1 MRSYCALYVDVGYLL
16 AAAATRVTG
25 TSLRKGVVV
34 SYPDLVARLIADAE
48 KASGLPLLRLHWYD
62 SGNRSGGTPDATQEG
77 IGMLPRVKLRL
88 GRTSPQGEQKGVD
101 LRIGLD
107 LAAHGR
113 NRSVDVIYLLSGDD
127 DLSEAVE
134 EAQSHGM
141 QVVLMAV
148 PDRSGKAHAV
158 SRHLIRE
165 ADDLIVLDGAVIDET
180 VHVRQ
185 LQPETD
191 VPLSPAAAAVAAA
204 GGVPL
209 PGPRDPVVVETA
221 PLVVEGEPSTA
232 ASARPTPAVL
242 AGSRPSPKPAAPGP
256 VGSPARVVWSSSSD
270 GNGTTEPAPSVTPH
284 ELEVV
289 DEVCRRVIDTW
300 AMTASPADRSRLL
313 SQKPFIPND
322 LDRALLLDLS
332 ARLDRYDV
340 EDQLRFL
347 LRDHFWERVSRLPR

>member
-25 TSLRKGVVV
+25 TSLRKGIVV
-34 SYPDLVARLIADAE
+34 SYPDLVARLVKDAE
-48 KASGLPLLRLHWYD
+48 AASGLPLLRLHWYD
-62 SGNRSGGTPDATQEG
+62 SGNRAGGTPDSTQEA

-113 NRSVDVIYLLSGDD
+113 NRSVDIIYLLSGDD

-148 PDRSGKAHAV
+148 PDRSGKPHAV

-165 ADDLIVLDGAVIDET
+165 ADDLIVLDGAIVDDT

-185 LQPETD
+185 LQPESD
-191 VPLSPAAAAVAAA
+191 VPVNAAAAAVD
-204 GGVPL
+204 VPL
-209 PGPRDPVVVETA
+209 PGPRVVASSVAE
-221 PLVVEGEPSTA
+221 EPKPTA
-232 ASARPTPAVL
+232 AVPPRPTPAVL
-242 AGSRPSPKPAAPGP
+242 AGNKVPPVPVGGAAPG
-256 VGSPARVVWSSSSD
+256 RLVWSSASE
-270 GNGTTEPAPSVTPH
+270 GIGAAERPAVAPVVGQR
-284 ELEVV
+284 EL
-289 DEVCRRVIDTW
+289 DLIDDVCRGVIATW
-300 AMTASPADRSRLL
+300 SITASAPDRTRLM
-313 SQKPFIPND
+313 SQKPFIPSD

-340 EDQLRFL
+340 EDHLRFL
-347 LRDHFWERVSRLPR
+347 LRDHFWEQVKHLDR

>member
-25 TSLRKGVVV
+25 TSLRKGIVV
-34 SYPDLVARLIADAE
+34 SYPDLVARLIKDAE
-48 KASGLPLLRLHWYD
+48 AASGLPLLRLHWYD
-62 SGNRSGGTPDATQEG
+62 SGNRPGGNPDSTQEA

-113 NRSVDVIYLLSGDD
+113 NRSVDIIYLLSGDD

-148 PDRSGKAHAV
+148 PDRSGKPHAV

-165 ADDLIVLDGAVIDET
+165 ADDLIVLDGAVVDDT

-185 LQPETD
+185 LQPETE
-191 VPLSPAAAAVAAA
+191 VPVSAAAAAVD
-204 GGVPL
+204 VPL
-209 PGPRDPVVVETA
+209 PGPRVVASPA
-221 PLVVEGEPSTA
+221 PAEPKPA
-232 ASARPTPAVL
+232 AAVPPRPTPAVL
-242 AGSRPSPKPAAPGP
+242 AGNKVPAAPAAAPG
-256 VGSPARVVWSSSSD
+256 RVVWSSASE
-270 GNGTTEPAPSVTPH
+270 GLGAGERPAVAPVVGQR
-284 ELEVV
+284 ELDLI
-289 DEVCRRVIDTW
+289 DEVCRGVIATW
-300 AMTASPADRSRLL
+300 SITASATDRTRLM
-313 SQKPFIPND
+313 SQKPFIPSD

-332 ARLDRYDV
+332 ARLGVYDV
-340 EDQLRFL
+340 DEHLRYL
-347 LRDHFWERVSRLPR
+347 LRDHFWQVLASAAP

>member
-25 TSLRKGVVV
+25 TSLRKGIVV
-34 SYPDLVARLIADAE
+34 SYPDLVARLIKDAE
-48 KASGLPLLRLHWYD
+48 AASGLPLLRLHWYD
-62 SGNRSGGTPDATQEG
+62 SGNRPGGNPDSTQEA

-148 PDRSGKAHAV
+148 PDRSGKPHAV

-165 ADDLIVLDGAVIDET
+165 ADDLIVLDGAVVDDT

-185 LQPETD
+185 LQPD
-191 VPLSPAAAAVAAA
+191 APLPAAAGHVTE
-204 GGVPL
+204 GVPL
-209 PGPRDPVVVETA
+209 PGPPVVAAEA
-221 PLVVEGEPSTA
+221 PA
-232 ASARPTPAVL
+232 AEVPPKPAAAPRPTPAVL
-242 AGSRPSPKPAAPGP
+242 AGRPQPAAAQGAAPG
-256 VGSPARVVWSSSSD
+256 RLVWSSASD
-270 GNGTTEPAPSVTPH
+270 GLGGAERAGVAPVVGQA
-284 ELEVV
+284 EL
-289 DEVCRRVIDTW
+289 DLIDDVCRGVIGTW
-300 AMTASPADRSRLL
+300 SITASAADRTRLM
-313 SQKPFIPND
+313 SQRPFIPGE

-340 EDQLRFL
+340 EDHLRFL
-347 LRDHFWERVSRLPR
+347 LRDHFWEQVRHLDR

>member
-34 SYPDLVARLIADAE
+34 SYPDLVARLIDDAE

-62 SGNRSGGTPDATQEG
+62 SGNRSGGTPDATQES

-148 PDRSGKAHAV
+148 PDRSGKPHAV

-165 ADDLIVLDGAVIDET
+165 ADDLIVLDGAVIDEN

-185 LQPETD
+185 KQPETE
-191 VPLSPAAAAVAAA
+191 VALSPAAAGVV
-204 GGVPL
+204 VPL
-209 PGPRDPVVVETA
+209 PGPRATA
-221 PLVVEGEPSTA
+221 EEPSA
-232 ASARPTPAVL
+232 AAVTESTPPPAAAAAPRPTPAVL
-242 AGSRPSPKPAAPGP
+242 AGSKVPQRPFAGAGA
-256 VGSPARVVWSSSSD
+256 PARPVWSGDSAGS
-270 GNGTTEPAPSVTPH
+270 
-284 ELEVV
+284 
-289 DEVCRRVIDTW
+289 
-300 AMTASPADRSRLL
+300 ADRPASGAVIGDREH
-313 SQKPFIPND
+313 PAIDD
-322 LDRALLLDLS
+322 LCR
-332 ARLDRYDV
+332 
-340 EDQLRFL
+340 
-347 LRDHFWERVSRLPR
+347 

>member
-25 TSLRKGVVV
+25 TSLRYGVVV

-62 SGNRSGGTPDATQEG
+62 SGNRPSGTPDSTQEA

-148 PDRSGKAHAV
+148 PDRGGKPHAV

-165 ADDLIVLDGAVIDET
+165 ADDLIVLDGAVIDEN

-185 LQPETD
+185 KQPETE
-191 VPLSPAAAAVAAA
+191 VALSPAAAGIV
-204 GGVPL
+204 VPL
-209 PGPRDPVVVETA
+209 PGPRTA
-221 PLVVEGEPSTA
+221 PDEPSAAAVASSTA
-232 ASARPTPAVL
+232 PPPAAAAARPTPAVL
-242 AGSRPSPKPAAPGP
+242 AGSKVPHRPAATAGTPG
-256 VGSPARVVWSSSSD
+256 RLVWSSASESAGSGD
-270 GNGTTEPAPSVTPH
+270 RPSASAIGQR
-284 ELEVV
+284 ELQAIE
-289 DEVCRRVIDTW
+289 DVCRGVIATRSI
-300 AMTASPADRSRLL
+300 TASAADRTRLM
-313 SQKPFIPND
+313 SQKPFIPGD

-340 EDQLRFL
+340 EDQLRFV
-347 LRDHFWERVSRLPR
+347 LRHHFWDLVGELTR

>member
-25 TSLRKGVVV
+25 TSLRKGIVV

-48 KASGLPLLRLHWYD
+48 AASGLPLLRLHWYD
-62 SGNRSGGTPDATQEG
+62 SGNRAGGTPDSTQEA

-148 PDRSGKAHAV
+148 PDRSGKPHAV

-165 ADDLIVLDGAVIDET
+165 ADDLIVLDGAVVDDT

-185 LQPETD
+185 LQPETGA
-191 VPLSPAAAAVAAA
+191 PASAAAAAVD
-204 GGVPL
+204 VPL
-209 PGPRDPVVVETA
+209 PGPRV
-221 PLVVEGEPSTA
+221 
-232 ASARPTPAVL
+232 AV
-242 AGSRPSPKPAAPGP
+242 
-256 VGSPARVVWSSSSD
+256 SPAPV
-270 GNGTTEPAPSVTPH
+270 EPAPKPDGRRRLSPPH
-284 ELEVV
+284 PGGPGGEQGAATV
-289 DEVCRRVIDTW
+289 RAGW
-300 AMTASPADRSRLL
+300 RSSR
-313 SQKPFIPND
+313 P
-322 LDRALLLDLS
+322 
-332 ARLDRYDV
+332 ARLV
-340 EDQLRFL
+340 ER
-347 LRDHFWERVSRLPR
+347 ERRGRRGGASRRRRRGRSTRARPHR

>member
-25 TSLRKGVVV
+25 TSLRKGIVV
-34 SYPDLVARLIADAE
+34 SYPDLVARLIKDAE
-48 KASGLPLLRLHWYD
+48 AASGLPLLRLHWYD
-62 SGNRSGGTPDATQEG
+62 SGNRPGGNPDSTQEA

-148 PDRSGKAHAV
+148 PDRSGKPHAV

-165 ADDLIVLDGAVIDET
+165 ADDLIVLDGAVVDDT

-185 LQPETD
+185 LQPETE
-191 VPLSPAAAAVAAA
+191 VPLSAAAAAVE
-204 GGVPL
+204 VPL
-209 PGPRDPVVVETA
+209 PGPRVPSSPVPE
-221 PLVVEGEPSTA
+221 EPKPA
-232 ASARPTPAVL
+232 AAVPRPTPAVL
-242 AGSRPSPKPAAPGP
+242 ASKVPHSPPPAGAAPG
-256 VGSPARVVWSSSSD
+256 RLVWSSASD
-270 GNGTTEPAPSVTPH
+270 GIGAGERPAVAPMVGQR
-284 ELEVV
+284 EL
-289 DEVCRRVIDTW
+289 DLIDDVCRGVLATW
-300 AMTASPADRSRLL
+300 SITASATDRTRLV
-313 SQKPFIPND
+313 SQKPFIPGD

-340 EDQLRFL
+340 EDHLRFL
-347 LRDHFWERVSRLPR
+347 LRDHFWEQVRHLDR

>member
-25 TSLRKGVVV
+25 TSLRNGVVV

-62 SGNRSGGTPDATQEG
+62 SGNRPAGTPDSTQEA

-148 PDRSGKAHAV
+148 PDRAGKPHAV

-165 ADDLIVLDGAVIDET
+165 SDDLIVLDGVGHRRDRA
-180 VHVRQ
+180 R
-185 LQPETD
+185 
-191 VPLSPAAAAVAAA
+191 AAAAARD
-204 GGVPL
+204 GGRPVSGGRWGR
-209 PGPRDPVVVETA
+209 GP
-221 PLVVEGEPSTA
+221 
-232 ASARPTPAVL
+232 
-242 AGSRPSPKPAAPGP
+242 APGP
-256 VGSPARVVWSSSSD
+256 ARDHGRAVGGCGGREHAASGRGGATPSHPRRARRQQGPPAAGRRCRSAGPARVV
-270 GNGTTEPAPSVTPH
+270 ERQRQ
-284 ELEVV
+284 
-289 DEVCRRVIDTW
+289 RRQ
-300 AMTASPADRSRLL
+300 R
-313 SQKPFIPND
+313 
-322 LDRALLLDLS
+322 
-332 ARLDRYDV
+332 
-340 EDQLRFL
+340 
-347 LRDHFWERVSRLPR
+347 

>member
-25 TSLRKGVVV
+25 TSLRNGVVV

-62 SGNRSGGTPDATQEG
+62 SGNRPGGNPDSTQEA

-148 PDRSGKAHAV
+148 PDRGGKPHAV

-165 ADDLIVLDGAVIDET
+165 SDDLIVLDGSVVDET

-185 LQPETD
+185 LQPETE
-191 VPLSPAAAAVAAA
+191 VPLSAAAAAVV
-204 GGVPL
+204 VPM
-209 PGPRDPVVVETA
+209 PGPRVVLTA
-221 PLVVEGEPSTA
+221 PSAVPPVESA
-232 ASARPTPAVL
+232 AADAGGPPAPVRPT
-242 AGSRPSPKPAAPGP
+242 
-256 VGSPARVVWSSSSD
+256 
-270 GNGTTEPAPSVTPH
+270 
-284 ELEVV
+284 
-289 DEVCRRVIDTW
+289 
-300 AMTASPADRSRLL
+300 
-313 SQKPFIPND
+313 
-322 LDRALLLDLS
+322 
-332 ARLDRYDV
+332 
-340 EDQLRFL
+340 
-347 LRDHFWERVSRLPR
+347 

>member
-25 TSLRKGVVV
+25 TSLRKGIVV
-34 SYPDLVARLIADAE
+34 SYPDLVARLIVDAE
-48 KASGLPLLRLHWYD
+48 AASGLPLLRLHWYD
-62 SGNRSGGTPDATQEG
+62 SGNRPGGTPDSTQEA

-148 PDRSGKAHAV
+148 PDRSGKAHSV

-165 ADDLIVLDGAVIDET
+165 ADNLIVLDGSVVDDT
-180 VHVRQ
+180 VFVRH
-185 LQPETD
+185 LQPDSE
-191 VPLSPAAAAVAAA
+191 VALSPAAAGVA
-204 GGVPL
+204 VPL
-209 PGPRDPVVVETA
+209 PRPKAATK
-221 PLVVEGEPSTA
+221 EPSVDVGTTSA
-232 ASARPTPAVL
+232 AAAVGGSSPARPTPAVL
-242 AGSRPSPKPAAPGP
+242 AGSRLQQRPAASAGAQ
-256 VGSPARVVWSSSSD
+256 GRLVWSSASD
-270 GNGTTEPAPSVTPH
+270 GVGSDRPAPAPVVGQR
-284 ELEVV
+284 ELQAI
-289 DEVCRRVIDTW
+289 DDVCRGVVSTW
-300 AMTASPADRSRLL
+300 SITASTADRTRLM

-322 LDRALLLDLS
+322 LDRALLLDLA

-340 EDQLRFL
+340 EDQLRFM
-347 LRDHFWERVSRLPR
+347 LRDHFWELVGELTH

>member
-48 KASGLPLLRLHWYD
+48 EASGLPLLRLHWYD
-62 SGNRSGGTPDATQEG
+62 SGNRPGGNPDSTQES

-148 PDRSGKAHAV
+148 PDRSARPHAV

-165 ADDLIVLDGAVIDET
+165 ADDLIVLDGSVIDDN

-185 LQPETD
+185 LQPDTE
-191 VPLSPAAAAVAAA
+191 VALPAVAA
-204 GGVPL
+204 GVVVPL
-209 PGPRDPVVVETA
+209 PGPRAATS
-221 PLVVEGEPSTA
+221 EPSVVAPAETVPPA
-232 ASARPTPAVL
+232 AAAAAARPTPAVL
-242 AGSRPSPKPAAPGP
+242 AGSKVPQRPAAAAGAQ
-256 VGSPARVVWSSSSD
+256 GRLVWSSASDSASSAER
-270 GNGTTEPAPSVTPH
+270 GAPAAAIGQR
-284 ELEVV
+284 ELQAI
-289 DEVCRRVIDTW
+289 DDVCRGVIGTW
-300 AMTASPADRSRLL
+300 SITASADDRTRLV
-313 SQKPFIPND
+313 SQKPFIPGD

-332 ARLDRYDV
+332 SRLDCYDV
-340 EDQLRFL
+340 EDQLRFM
-347 LRDHFWERVSRLPR
+347 LRDHFWQLVGELAR

>member
-25 TSLRKGVVV
+25 TSLRKGIVV
-34 SYPDLVARLIADAE
+34 SYPDLVARLIKDAE
-48 KASGLPLLRLHWYD
+48 AASGLPLLRLHWYD
-62 SGNRSGGTPDATQEG
+62 SGNRAGGTPDSTQEA

-113 NRSVDVIYLLSGDD
+113 NRSVDIIYLLSGDD

-148 PDRSGKAHAV
+148 PDRSGKPHAV

-165 ADDLIVLDGAVIDET
+165 ADDLIVLDGAVVDDT

-185 LQPETD
+185 LQPETE
-191 VPLSPAAAAVAAA
+191 VPVSAAAAAVD
-204 GGVPL
+204 VPL
-209 PGPRDPVVVETA
+209 PGPRVGVSETPAAAATA
-221 PLVVEGEPSTA
+221 PKPA
-232 ASARPTPAVL
+232 AATPPRPTPAVL
-242 AGSRPSPKPAAPGP
+242 AEHKGPQPPAVPAGAAPG
-256 VGSPARVVWSSSSD
+256 RLVWSSASE
-270 GNGTTEPAPSVTPH
+270 GLGGTERPGAAPVVGQR
-284 ELEVV
+284 EL
-289 DEVCRRVIDTW
+289 DLIDDVCRGVIATW
-300 AMTASPADRSRLL
+300 SITASATDRTRLM
-313 SQKPFIPND
+313 SQKPFIPGD

-340 EDQLRFL
+340 EDHLRFL
-347 LRDHFWERVSRLPR
+347 LRDHFWEQVKKLDR

>member
-25 TSLRKGVVV
+25 TSLRNGVVV
-34 SYPDLVARLIADAE
+34 SYPDLVARLIIDAE

-62 SGNRSGGTPDATQEG
+62 SGNRAGGTPDWTQEA

-148 PDRSGKAHAV
+148 PDRAGKPHAV

-165 ADDLIVLDGAVIDET
+165 ADDLIVLDGAVIDEN

-185 LQPETD
+185 KQPEAE
-191 VPLSPAAAAVAAA
+191 VALSPAAAGVV
-204 GGVPL
+204 VPL
-209 PGPRDPVVVETA
+209 PGPRTATDEPSVAAVGDSTA
-221 PLVVEGEPSTA
+221 PPA
-232 ASARPTPAVL
+232 AAVPRPTPAVL
-242 AGSRPSPKPAAPGP
+242 AGSKVPHRPVAAAGAPGRP
-256 VGSPARVVWSSSSD
+256 VWSSATDSAGSGD
-270 GNGTTEPAPSVTPH
+270 RPASAIGQR
-284 ELEVV
+284 ELQAIE
-289 DEVCRRVIDTW
+289 DVCRGVIATW
-300 AMTASPADRSRLL
+300 SITASAADRTRLM
-313 SQKPFIPND
+313 SQKPFIPGD

-340 EDQLRFL
+340 EDQLRFV
-347 LRDHFWERVSRLPR
+347 LRDHFWELVGELAR

>member
-62 SGNRSGGTPDATQEG
+62 SGNRPGGTPDSTQEA

-148 PDRSGKAHAV
+148 PDRLGRAHAV

-165 ADDLIVLDGAVIDET
+165 SDDLIVLDGSVVDDS
-180 VHVRQ
+180 VRVRQ
-185 LQPETD
+185 LQPD
-191 VPLSPAAAAVAAA
+191 AAGDLLPAAAAVA
-204 GGVPL
+204 VPL
-209 PGPRDPVVVETA
+209 PGPRSSVDETSDLGEIDGPAERPVA
-221 PLVVEGEPSTA
+221 MPG
-232 ASARPTPAVL
+232 RPTPAVL
-242 AGSRPSPKPAAPGP
+242 AGSKVPQRPAAGTEGPG
-256 VGSPARVVWSSSSD
+256 RVVWSSVSERVGSD
-270 GNGTTEPAPSVTPH
+270 RTAPAASQH
-284 ELEVV
+284 ELDLI
-289 DEVCRRVIDTW
+289 DEVCRGVIATW
-300 AMTASPADRSRLL
+300 SITASAADRTRLM
-313 SQKPFIPND
+313 SQRPFIPGD

-340 EDQLRFL
+340 EEHLRFL
-347 LRDHFWERVSRLPR
+347 LRGHFWKLVSEPGG

>member
-34 SYPDLVARLIADAE
+34 SYPDLVARLIDDAE

-62 SGNRSGGTPDATQEG
+62 SGNRSGGTPDATQES

-148 PDRSGKAHAV
+148 PDRSGRPHAV

-165 ADDLIVLDGAVIDET
+165 SDDLIVLDGSVIDET

-185 LQPETD
+185 LQPETE
-191 VPLSPAAAAVAAA
+191 VPVSAAAAGVE
-204 GGVPL
+204 VPL
-209 PGPRDPVVVETA
+209 PGPRVAGSPA
-221 PLVVEGEPSTA
+221 PAEPKPA
-232 ASARPTPAVL
+232 AATPRPTPAVL
-242 AGSRPSPKPAAPGP
+242 AGNKVPQPAAAAAGAPG
-256 VGSPARVVWSSSSD
+256 RLVWSSASD
-270 GNGTTEPAPSVTPH
+270 GIGGADRAAGAPVVVGPR
-284 ELEVV
+284 ELEVI
-289 DEVCRRVIDTW
+289 DDVCRGVIGTW
-300 AMTASPADRSRLL
+300 SITASAADRTRLM
-313 SQKPFIPND
+313 SQKPFIPGD
-322 LDRALLLDLS
+322 LDRALLLDLA

-347 LRDHFWERVSRLPR
+347 LRDHFWEQVRLLDR

>member
-25 TSLRKGVVV
+25 TSLRYGVVV

-62 SGNRSGGTPDATQEG
+62 SGNRPGGNPDSTQEA

-148 PDRSGKAHAV
+148 PDRAGKPHAV

-165 ADDLIVLDGAVIDET
+165 SDDLIVLDGAVIDES

-185 LQPETD
+185 KQPETEAA
-191 VPLSPAAAAVAAA
+191 LSPAAAGVA
-204 GGVPL
+204 VPL
-209 PGPRDPVVVETA
+209 PGPRAVPDEPSAAAVADSTA
-221 PLVVEGEPSTA
+221 PPPA
-232 ASARPTPAVL
+232 AAPRPTPAVL
-242 AGSRPSPKPAAPGP
+242 AGSKVPHRPAAAAAGTPGRLVWSSASDSAGSGDRPSPASAIGQ
-256 VGSPARVVWSSSSD
+256 R
-270 GNGTTEPAPSVTPH
+270 
-284 ELEVV
+284 ELQAIE
-289 DEVCRRVIDTW
+289 DVCRGVIATW
-300 AMTASPADRSRLL
+300 SITASAADRTRLM
-313 SQKPFIPND
+313 SQKPFIPGD

-340 EDQLRFL
+340 EDQLRFV
-347 LRDHFWERVSRLPR
+347 LRDHFWELVRELAD

>member
-25 TSLRKGVVV
+25 TSLRKGIVV
-34 SYPDLVARLIADAE
+34 SYPDLVARLIKDAE
-48 KASGLPLLRLHWYD
+48 AASGLPLLRLHWYD
-62 SGNRSGGTPDATQEG
+62 SGNRAGGTPDSTQEA

-113 NRSVDVIYLLSGDD
+113 NRSVDVIFLLSGDD

-148 PDRSGKAHAV
+148 PDRSGRPHAV

-165 ADDLIVLDGAVIDET
+165 SDDLIVLDGSLIDET

-185 LQPETD
+185 LQPETE
-191 VPLSPAAAAVAAA
+191 VPLSAAAASVE
-204 GGVPL
+204 VPL
-209 PGPRDPVVVETA
+209 PGPRREAGSAPETTEPLRPTEPAA
-221 PLVVEGEPSTA
+221 PTP
-232 ASARPTPAVL
+232 ARPTPAVL
-242 AGSRPSPKPAAPGP
+242 AGSKVTQRPPANGVQAPGRP
-256 VGSPARVVWSSSSD
+256 VRSSASD
-270 GNGTTEPAPSVTPH
+270 GVVTP
-284 ELEVV
+284 
-289 DEVCRRVIDTW
+289 
-300 AMTASPADRSRLL
+300 DRG
-313 SQKPFIPND
+313 
-322 LDRALLLDLS
+322 A
-332 ARLDRYDV
+332 
-340 EDQLRFL
+340 
-347 LRDHFWERVSRLPR
+347 H

>member
-25 TSLRKGVVV
+25 TALRKGVVV
-34 SYPDLVARLIADAE
+34 SYPDLVARLIDDAE
-48 KASGLPLLRLHWYD
+48 EASGLPLLRLHWYD
-62 SGNRSGGTPDATQEG
+62 SGNPAGCTPDSTQEA

-148 PDRSGKAHAV
+148 PDRSGRPHAV

-165 ADDLIVLDGAVIDET
+165 ADDLIVLDGSVIDET

-185 LQPETD
+185 LQPETE
-191 VPLSPAAAAVAAA
+191 VVLSAAAAAVE
-204 GGVPL
+204 VPL
-209 PGPRDPVVVETA
+209 PGPRVPSNGTSDATKADGSPKPAVV
-221 PLVVEGEPSTA
+221 A
-232 ASARPTPAVL
+232 AARPTPAVL
-242 AGSRPSPKPAAPGP
+242 AGSKVLQQPTAAALGGPG
-256 VGSPARVVWSSSSD
+256 RVVW
-270 GNGTTEPAPSVTPH
+270 
-284 ELEVV
+284 
-289 DEVCRRVIDTW
+289 
-300 AMTASPADRSRLL
+300 
-313 SQKPFIPND
+313 
-322 LDRALLLDLS
+322 
-332 ARLDRYDV
+332 
-340 EDQLRFL
+340 
-347 LRDHFWERVSRLPR
+347 

>member
-25 TSLRKGVVV
+25 TSLRNGVVV

-48 KASGLPLLRLHWYD
+48 QASSLPLLRLHWYD
-62 SGNRSGGTPDATQEG
+62 SGNRAGGTPDSTQEA

-148 PDRSGKAHAV
+148 PDRSGKPHAV

-165 ADDLIVLDGAVIDET
+165 ADDLIVLDGAVVDDT

-185 LQPETD
+185 LQPETE
-191 VPLSPAAAAVAAA
+191 VPLSAAAAAVE
-204 GGVPL
+204 VPL
-209 PGPRDPVVVETA
+209 PGPRVVASPVPE
-221 PLVVEGEPSTA
+221 E
-232 ASARPTPAVL
+232 
-242 AGSRPSPKPAAPGP
+242 PKPAA
-256 VGSPARVVWSSSSD
+256 A
-270 GNGTTEPAPSVTPH
+270 TP
-284 ELEVV
+284 
-289 DEVCRRVIDTW
+289 
-300 AMTASPADRSRLL
+300 
-313 SQKPFIPND
+313 
-322 LDRALLLDLS
+322 
-332 ARLDRYDV
+332 
-340 EDQLRFL
+340 LR
-347 LRDHFWERVSRLPR
+347 

>member
-25 TSLRKGVVV
+25 TSLRKGIVV
-34 SYPDLVARLIADAE
+34 SYPDLVARLIKDAE
-48 KASGLPLLRLHWYD
+48 AASGLPLLRLHWYD
-62 SGNRSGGTPDATQEG
+62 SGNRAGGTPDSTQEA

-113 NRSVDVIYLLSGDD
+113 NRSVDIIYLLSGDD

-148 PDRSGKAHAV
+148 PDRSGKPHAV

-165 ADDLIVLDGAVIDET
+165 ADDLIVLDGTVVDDT

-185 LQPETD
+185 LQPETE
-191 VPLSPAAAAVAAA
+191 VPASAAAAAVD
-204 GGVPL
+204 VPL
-209 PGPRDPVVVETA
+209 PGPRVGVSETPAAAATA
-221 PLVVEGEPSTA
+221 PKPA
-232 ASARPTPAVL
+232 ATTPPRPTPAVL
-242 AGSRPSPKPAAPGP
+242 AGNKVPAAPAAAPG
-256 VGSPARVVWSSSSD
+256 RVVWSSASE
-270 GNGTTEPAPSVTPH
+270 GLGAGERPAVAPVVGQR
-284 ELEVV
+284 EL
-289 DEVCRRVIDTW
+289 DLIDDVCRGVIATW
-300 AMTASPADRSRLL
+300 SITASATDRTRLM
-313 SQKPFIPND
+313 SQKPFIPSD

-340 EDQLRFL
+340 EDHLRFL
-347 LRDHFWERVSRLPR
+347 LRDHFWEQVKHLDR

>member
-25 TSLRKGVVV
+25 TSLRKGIVV

-48 KASGLPLLRLHWYD
+48 RASGLPLLRMHWYD
-62 SGNRSGGTPDATQEG
+62 SGNRPGGNPDSTQEA

-148 PDRSGKAHAV
+148 PNRAGKPHAV

-165 ADDLIVLDGAVIDET
+165 SDDLIVLEGSVIDET

-185 LQPETD
+185 LQSETE
-191 VPLSPAAAAVAAA
+191 VALSAAAAVVA
-204 GGVPL
+204 PL
-209 PGPRDPVVVETA
+209 PGPRATPD
-221 PLVVEGEPSTA
+221 EPSTA
-232 ASARPTPAVL
+232 AVAEPTPPPAAAAPARPTPAVL
-242 AGSRPSPKPAAPGP
+242 AGSKVPHRPAA
-256 VGSPARVVWSSSSD
+256 
-270 GNGTTEPAPSVTPH
+270 
-284 ELEVV
+284 
-289 DEVCRRVIDTW
+289 
-300 AMTASPADRSRLL
+300 
-313 SQKPFIPND
+313 
-322 LDRALLLDLS
+322 
-332 ARLDRYDV
+332 
-340 EDQLRFL
+340 
-347 LRDHFWERVSRLPR
+347 

>member
-25 TSLRKGVVV
+25 TSLRNGVVV
-34 SYPDLVARLIADAE
+34 SYPDLVARLITDAE

-62 SGNRSGGTPDATQEG
+62 SGNRPAGTPDSTQEA

-148 PDRSGKAHAV
+148 PNRAGKPHAV

-165 ADDLIVLDGAVIDET
+165 SDDLIVLDGSVIDET

-185 LQPETD
+185 LQPETE
-191 VPLSPAAAAVAAA
+191 VALSAAAAGVV
-204 GGVPL
+204 VPL
-209 PGPRDPVVVETA
+209 PGPRASPDEPLPAAVAETPPPAAAA
-221 PLVVEGEPSTA
+221 P
-232 ASARPTPAVL
+232 ARPTPAVL
-242 AGSRPSPKPAAPGP
+242 AGSKVPQRPVAAPGAP
-256 VGSPARVVWSSSSD
+256 GRLVWSSDSAGSGD
-270 GNGTTEPAPSVTPH
+270 RPASGAVIGER
-284 ELEVV
+284 ELQAI
-289 DEVCRRVIDTW
+289 DDVCRGVIATW
-300 AMTASPADRSRLL
+300 SITASAADRTRRM
-313 SQKPFIPND
+313 SQKPFIPGD

-340 EDQLRFL
+340 EDQLRFV
-347 LRDHFWERVSRLPR
+347 LRDHFWVLVRGVAEHV